1 MSRFSQFYPAC
12 WPKFPQRRYVRAGD
26 VAKDPFPPLVGH
38 LVSAVPRWLSNQG
51 ESVPGGTNRVS
62 SAMRSLGVVLFCAVA
77 SLPLYL
83 GNAQLAGAT
92 EPFRLFRMSK
102 GNPSPYDQRQE
113 IIAELPLDRLTSE
126 AKDRI
131 LGIAQHP
138 TLYRRLPTQAIT
150 CEPEMFLFL
159 TRQPEVMVGIWE
171 LMGIT
176 EVQTKRQGPYH
187 LTAQDG
193 SGTECSVDLIY
204 GDSSLHLYT
213 AEGIYDGPMVA
224 GKIRGRGV
232 FVVRSSYATG
242 SMGQTTVTGT
252 IDCFV
257 QIDNLG
263 ADLIART
270 LSGLI
275 GRSADYNFTET
286 ARFMSQVS
294 LASQQNT
301 AAMIDVAKRISQV
314 DETTRQDFVMLIANT
329 AAKPSAKRVRE
340 LLEQEEGGFE
350 PNDES
355 EILEARKISPIT
367 VEPETLSIGEISSRS
382 GTEPTAADTSGSSL
396 R

>member
-1 MSRFSQFYPAC
+1 MLLREGGS
-12 WPKFPQRRYVRAGD
+12 
-26 VAKDPFPPLVGH
+26 
-38 LVSAVPRWLSNQG
+38 VSGGSNR
-51 ESVPGGTNRVS
+51 EL
-62 SAMRSLGVVLFCAVA
+62 SAMRSPCMVPWGVLLFFFLSVGISPRIDAA
-77 SLPLYL
+77 EPL
-83 GNAQLAGAT
+83 
-92 EPFRLFRMSK
+92 RLFRMSK
-102 GNPSPYDQRQE
+102 GSPSPYDQRRE
-113 IIAELPLDRLTSE
+113 LISSLPLDRLT
-126 AKDRI
+126 ADARGRI
-131 LGIAQHP
+131 LAIAKSP

-176 EVQTKRQGPYH
+176 QVQTQRKGPYH
-187 LTAQDG
+187 LLADDG
-193 SGTECSVDLIY
+193 SGTECSVDLVY
-204 GDSSLHLYT
+204 GDTSLHLYT
-213 AEGIYDGPMVA
+213 AEGSYDGPLVA
-224 GKIRGRGV
+224 GAIRGRGV

-242 SMGQTTVTGT
+242 SVGQTTVTGT

-314 DETTRQDFVMLIANT
+314 DEPTRQGFIELIGSVAS
-329 AAKPSAKRVRE
+329 KPSAKRIQG
-340 LLEQEEGGFE
+340 LLESDDEKESAGLENRGFQNVGI
-350 PNDES
+350 PDSNFNS
-355 EILEARKISPIT
+355 
-367 VEPETLSIGEISSRS
+367 VEPETASASIKPGRFEVDRTALGSR
-382 GTEPTAADTSGSSL
+382 AQFL